1 MIIRILI
8 LVVVWLAVWLAI
20 IAAHFWVCRKR
31 VWLEYDFD
39 MQELEFARIP
49 TRQTLIDEQYSKGG
63 PLIVLPFT
71 NILIL
76 LVTWITYIE
85 RKCEY
90 NEKYRASELWN
101 NKPLKR

>member
-1 MIIRILI
+1 MIIKILI
-8 LVVVWLAVWLAI
+8 IVAVWLAI

-39 MQELEFARIP
+39 RQEWEFTRIP
-49 TRQTLIDEQYSKGG
+49 TRQTMIDEQYSKGG
-63 PLIVLPFT
+63 PLIVLPFI
-71 NILIL
+71 NILLL
-76 LVTWITYIE
+76 LVTWLTYIE

>member
-8 LVVVWLAVWLAI
+8 IVAVWLAI

-31 VWLEYDFD
+31 AWLEYDFD
-39 MQELEFARIP
+39 RQEWEFARIP

-63 PLIVLPFT
+63 PLIILPFA
-71 NILIL
+71 NILLL
-76 LVTWITYIE
+76 LVTWLTYIE